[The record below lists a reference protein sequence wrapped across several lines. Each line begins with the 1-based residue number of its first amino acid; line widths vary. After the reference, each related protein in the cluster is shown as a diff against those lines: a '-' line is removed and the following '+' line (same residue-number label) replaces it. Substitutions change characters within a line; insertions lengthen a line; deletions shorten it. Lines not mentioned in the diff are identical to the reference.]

1 MTILKELMV
10 YKNLFNRLFFSLLI
24 CALYFIAFNNKQL
37 IFLFGSIIYSLILYE
52 VFKYFKKY
60 FKLILFYLISSYLSF
75 ILYFFI
81 FFDKLIFNIFV
92 LTIIFFDSFSY
103 LSGKFFG
110 KNVIFKLLSPKKTL
124 EGYLGGIL
132 FTNFF
137 LITYFLLFQLEFN
150 TLKLIIIL
158 NLIILIS
165 IIGDLIESYFKRKNN
180 IKDSSQYLPGHGGY
194 FDRFDSF
201 IASII
206 FLTIFSLI

>member
-1 MTILKELMV
+1 MV
-10 YKNLFNRLFFSLLI
+10 YRNLLNRLFFSLLI
-24 CALYFIAFNNKQL
+24 CILYFITFNNKEL
-37 IFLFGSIIYSLILYE
+37 LFLFGSIIYLLILYE

-60 FKLILFYLISSYLSF
+60 FKLILFYLIFSYFCF
-75 ILYFFI
+75 IFYFII

-92 LTIIFFDSFSY
+92 FTIIFFDSFSY
-103 LSGKFFG
+103 LCGKFFG
-110 KNVIFKLLSPKKTL
+110 KNFIFKLISPKKTL

-137 LITYFLLFQLEFN
+137 FIIYFFLLQPEFN
-150 TLKLIIIL
+150 IIKLTIIV

-201 IASII
+201 ISSII